1 MSGGFSNR
9 LAMHAMTANGSAI
22 PSDTEEYLLSST
34 HEEADTR
41 VFLHVL
47 SAIQNGCKRIIIRAS
62 DTDIVV
68 IALYLFEQLA
78 TEGLEELFI
87 KSKDYFI
94 PVHDVEKVFSDQ
106 EKAMLPL
113 LHAFSGCDT
122 TSFVFGKG
130 KRAFINAVEATNVA
144 TDMASVCKEL
154 EVSEN
159 IPADIISRSVDLA
172 TVVFTSLYS
181 SDNFENLDV
190 LRYYLYARRQT
201 LETLPPSDDAL
212 KQHVLRLLY
221 QTRTWVQAAQ
231 PVPAILEP
239 FKFGW
244 KNDAS
249 GTAPLLTIRANVP
262 DSLRTAS
269 FCKCKKGCTRNCL
282 CKRKGFDCES
292 ACQCKGSAQ
301 TCARVQFQQDTEL
314 ENVVAYINQ
323 FQQ

>member
-1 MSGGFSNR
+1 
-9 LAMHAMTANGSAI
+9 
-22 PSDTEEYLLSST
+22 
-34 HEEADTR
+34 
-41 VFLHVL
+41 
-47 SAIQNGCKRIIIRAS
+47 
-62 DTDIVV
+62 
-68 IALYLFEQLA
+68 
-78 TEGLEELFI
+78 
-87 KSKDYFI
+87 
-94 PVHDVEKVFSDQ
+94 
-106 EKAMLPL
+106 
-113 LHAFSGCDT
+113 
-122 TSFVFGKG
+122 
-130 KRAFINAVEATNVA
+130 
-144 TDMASVCKEL
+144 MASVCKEL

-159 IPADIISRSVDLA
+159 IPADIISRSVNLA

-190 LRYYLYARRQT
+190 LRYCLYARRET
-201 LETLPPSDDAL
+201 LETLPPSDDDP
-212 KQHVLRLLY
+212 KQHVLRSLY

-244 KNDAS
+244 KNDAN

-292 ACQCKGSAQ
+292 ACQCKRSAQ

>member
-1 MSGGFSNR
+1 MNNYKGLR
-9 LAMHAMTANGSAI
+9 H
-22 PSDTEEYLLSST
+22 
-34 HEEADTR
+34 
-41 VFLHVL
+41 
-47 SAIQNGCKRIIIRAS
+47 
-62 DTDIVV
+62 DILV
-68 IALYLFEQLA
+68 IEVYLFEQLA
-78 TEGLEELFI
+78 TEGLKELFI

-130 KRAFINAVEATNVA
+130 KRAFINAVEATNMA
-144 TDMASVCKEL
+144 TDMASVCKKL

-159 IPADIISRSVDLA
+159 IPADIISRSVKLA
-172 TVVFTSLYS
+172 TIVFTSLYS

-231 PVPAILEP
+231 PVRAILEP

-249 GTAPLLTIRANVP
+249 
-262 DSLRTAS
+262 
-269 FCKCKKGCTRNCL
+269 
-282 CKRKGFDCES
+282 
-292 ACQCKGSAQ
+292 
-301 TCARVQFQQDTEL
+301 
-314 ENVVAYINQ
+314 
-323 FQQ
+323 